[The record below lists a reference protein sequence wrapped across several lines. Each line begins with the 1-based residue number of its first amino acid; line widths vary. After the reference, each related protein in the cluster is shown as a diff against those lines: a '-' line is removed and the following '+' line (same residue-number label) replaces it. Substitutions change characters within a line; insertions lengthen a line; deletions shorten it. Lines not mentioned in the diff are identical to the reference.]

1 MGHINISVNV
11 WDHWMFLTRDCGWIV
26 FFFRSVRVTPLGI
39 FRDNFQPW
47 LWQKQVFQAK
57 TWAFPN
63 PHQMVR
69 VLKPSQTIST
79 SSSSKIVVATEE
91 KFQHIHGLQTHL
103 FFRLVCFLMSGALMG
118 TQQAAVCKSCNV
130 FHDASSCSFF
140 FKSPPDLNNKIDKCH
155 CLPKW
160 ALFDM
165 ASLWA
170 NWYC

>member
-1 MGHINISVNV
+1 MSAVCGPLITFTFIRVIVPYQHFECVRHLDVS
-11 WDHWMFLTRDCGWIV
+11 DAGLCFFL
-26 FFFRSVRVTPLGI
+26 FFFRSVGVTPLDI
-39 FRDNFQPW
+39 FKDNFQPW
-47 LWQKQVFQAK
+47 LLRPKQVFLAK

-69 VLKPSQTIST
+69 LLKPSQTIST
-79 SSSSKIVVATEE
+79 SSSSKIVATD
-91 KFQHIHGLQTHL
+91 
-103 FFRLVCFLMSGALMG
+103 VCFLMSGALMG
-118 TQQAAVCKSCNV
+118 THQAAVCKSCNV
-130 FHDASSCSFF
+130 FHDASACSFF